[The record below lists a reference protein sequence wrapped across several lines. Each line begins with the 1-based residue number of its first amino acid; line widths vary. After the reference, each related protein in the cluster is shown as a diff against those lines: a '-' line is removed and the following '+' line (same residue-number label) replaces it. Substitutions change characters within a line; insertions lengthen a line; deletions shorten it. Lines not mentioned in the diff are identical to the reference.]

1 MQTISRIW
9 RPNMAT
15 KAWRAIQG
23 THSKRTPAER
33 AATRHRALEDLA
45 MERMRLSQLRR
56 ARALSQQT
64 LAEALQIA
72 QGDVSKIERRSDVY
86 VRTLRR
92 FVEAT
97 GGRLRIVAEYPDS
110 EPIEIEGFA
119 DIAPV
124 RRHVRKKD
132 PPPRITVLR
141 DHLTSTKKSHD
152 L

>member
-1 MQTISRIW
+1 
-9 RPNMAT
+9 
-15 KAWRAIQG
+15 
-23 THSKRTPAER
+23 
-33 AATRHRALEDLA
+33 
-45 MERMRLSQLRR
+45 MERMRLGQLRR

-97 GGRLRIVAEYPDS
+97 GGRLRIVAEYPDA

-119 DIAPV
+119 DIAPA
-124 RRHVRKKD
+124 RRRVPKKKIA
-132 PPPRITVLR
+132 PKSAAFRN
-141 DHLTSTKKSHD
+141 HLTRTKKRAD
-152 L
+152 KA